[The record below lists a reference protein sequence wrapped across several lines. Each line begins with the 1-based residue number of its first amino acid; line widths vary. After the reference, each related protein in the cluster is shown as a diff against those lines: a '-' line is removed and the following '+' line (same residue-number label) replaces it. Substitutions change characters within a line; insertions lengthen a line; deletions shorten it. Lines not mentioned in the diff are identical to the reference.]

1 MAVSPLI
8 GFFFLFL
15 PAGMELQAL
24 HSLVLFFSMLDRQLP
39 HAWDFADGLQLR
51 VKKKTILDQANSGRM
66 AEVVTHLG
74 LPVRGRRPV
83 L

>member
-1 MAVSPLI
+1 
-8 GFFFLFL
+8 
-15 PAGMELQAL
+15 MELQAL
-24 HSLVLFFSMLDRQLP
+24 HSLVLSFSMLDRQQP

-51 VKKKTILDQANSGRM
+51 VTKKILDQANSRRM

>member
-1 MAVSPLI
+1 
-8 GFFFLFL
+8 
-15 PAGMELQAL
+15 MELQAL
-24 HSLVLFFSMLDRQLP
+24 HSLVLSFSMLDRQQP

-51 VKKKTILDQANSGRM
+51 VKKKKKNLDQANSRRM